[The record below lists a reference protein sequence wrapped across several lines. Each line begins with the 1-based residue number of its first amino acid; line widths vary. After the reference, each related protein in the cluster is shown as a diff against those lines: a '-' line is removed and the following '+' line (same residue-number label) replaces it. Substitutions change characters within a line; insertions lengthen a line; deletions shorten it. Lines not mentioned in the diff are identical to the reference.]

1 MKLSAYFAAAAL
13 MCAATASAQDLSTE
27 VQVDRTIEPAERA
40 ATRPAGL
47 FPQLLLPKTT
57 PVQLNTA
64 NYTSLTSVERTFPLL
79 YPQADTRTPVNDGYR
94 GYAMVGYLPTFNVGV
109 TAGYRPI
116 LSDRVVLDVYGN
128 FRGESYEPEGL
139 KNSFTGGGIG
149 SDLLFKPNA
158 NSTLTANASFALDSH
173 KVQAGVYKQSRTNGQ
188 LGAQWTSSVEA
199 LDYHARVGVLFNSY
213 GDVSSDW
220 QKANPAFGMSEQLF
234 DFGIGAALP
243 VNDNGDFAL
252 DLGYSLLHQNS
263 DTPKLEGEDNS
274 VGIVYVTPAYRL
286 RNGAFSA
293 NIGLRVDHATGNGSN
308 LRISPDLRFG
318 WEPAKT
324 FGVEVSFTGEQ
335 RLQPMAELSQTVSP
349 YLFATQINNYV
360 AQRLGGELR
369 MRVGPFKGF
378 AIEVFGGYDKVDNY
392 LMPDLYML
400 HFTASGYE
408 GVTIDPL
415 AAFAPED
422 IKGWHAGVNFTYTSR
437 LFDANLGVEAAPSDG
452 DEAYY
457 LRRDRAQYVFTA
469 GVQAR
474 PIDKLEVGVGYEF
487 RNHRLGYYVYGTEHL
502 GCVSD
507 LTLNASYR
515 LTPQLSLFANLD
527 NLLCRRYQVVP
538 GLLSQSLCG
547 LVGAS
552 IRF

>member
-1 MKLSAYFAAAAL
+1 MKVSTYFAAAAL

-57 PVQLNTA
+57 TVQLNTA
-64 NYTSLTSVERTFPLL
+64 NYTSLTSVDRTFPLL
-79 YPQADTRTPVNDGYR
+79 YPQADPRTPVNDGYR
-94 GYAMVGYLPTFNVGV
+94 GYVMAGYLPTFNVGV

-116 LSDRVVLDVYGN
+116 FSNRVVLDIYGN

-139 KNSFTGGGIG
+139 KNSFTGGGTG

-158 NSTLTANASFALDSH
+158 NSTLTAKASFALDSH
-173 KVQAGVYKQSRTNGQ
+173 KVFAGLYKQSRTNGQ
-188 LGAQWTSSVEA
+188 LGAVWTSSVEA

-220 QKANPAFGMSEQLF
+220 QKTGPAFGMSEQLV
-234 DFGIGAALP
+234 DLGIGAALP
-243 VNDNGDFAL
+243 VDDNGDFAL
-252 DLGYSLLHQNS
+252 DLGYSLLHQGS

-286 RNGAFSA
+286 RSGAFSA
-293 NIGLRVDHATGNGSN
+293 NIGLRLDHATGNGSN

-324 FGVEVSFTGEQ
+324 FGVEASFTGEQ

-360 AQRLGGELR
+360 AKRLGGELR
-369 MRVGPFKGF
+369 LRVGPFKGF
-378 AIEVFGGYDKVDNY
+378 AIEVFGGYDEVDSY
-392 LMPDLYML
+392 LMPDLYLL
-400 HFTASGYE
+400 HFNPEFA
-408 GVTIDPL
+408 GVSSDPL
-415 AAFAPED
+415 SAFVPED

-452 DEAYY
+452 DKAYY

-469 GVQAR
+469 GVQVR

-487 RNHRLGYYVYGTEHL
+487 RNHRLGYYIYGTEHL
-502 GCVSD
+502 GCVSN
-507 LTLNASYR
+507 LSFNASYR
-515 LTPQLSLFANLD
+515 LTPQVSLFANLD

-538 GLLSQSLCG
+538 GLLSQSLHG

-552 IRF
+552 FRF

>member
-1 MKLSAYFAAAAL
+1 MKLSAYLAAAAL
-13 MCAATASAQDLSTE
+13 MCAATATAQDLSTE

-64 NYTSLTSVERTFPLL
+64 NYTSLTSVDRTFPLL
-79 YPQADTRTPVNDGYR
+79 YPQADPRTPVNDGYR
-94 GYAMVGYLPTFNVGV
+94 GYAMAGYLPTFNVGI

-116 LSDRVVLDVYGN
+116 LSDRIVLDVYGN

-139 KNSFTGGGIG
+139 KNSFNGGGIG

-158 NSTLTANASFALDSH
+158 NSTLTANASVALDSH
-173 KVQAGVYKQSRTNGQ
+173 KVFAGLYKQSRTNGQ
-188 LGAQWTSSVEA
+188 LGAEWISSVES
-199 LDYHARVGVLFNSY
+199 LDYHARAGVLFNSY

-220 QKANPAFGMSEQLF
+220 QKTGPAFGMSEQLI
-234 DFGIGAALP
+234 DLGVGAALP
-243 VNDNGDFAL
+243 VDDNAAFAL
-252 DLGYSLLHQNS
+252 DLDFNLLHQSS
-263 DTPKLEGEDNS
+263 DAPKLDGMDNS
-274 VGIVYVTPAYRL
+274 VGIFAATPAYRL
-286 RNGAFSA
+286 RSGAFSA
-293 NIGLRVDHATGNGSN
+293 NIGLRVDHATGNGSK
-308 LRISPDLRFG
+308 LRIYPAVRLG

-324 FGVEVSFTGEQ
+324 FGVEASFTGEQ

-360 AQRLGGELR
+360 AQRWGGELR

-378 AIEVFGGYDKVDNY
+378 AIEVFGGYDDVDSY
-392 LMPDLYML
+392 LMPDIYVLE
-400 HFTASGYE
+400 FDPAFA
-408 GVTIDPL
+408 GVSIDPL
-415 AAFAPED
+415 APFAAED
-422 IKGWHAGVNFTYTSR
+422 IKGWHAGVNFSYASR
-437 LFDANLGVEAAPSDG
+437 LFDANLGVEAAPSEG
-452 DEAYY
+452 DKAYY

-469 GVQAR
+469 GVQVR

-487 RNHRLGYYVYGTEHL
+487 RNHRLGYYIYGTQHL

-507 LTLNASYR
+507 LSFNAAYR
-515 LTPQLSLFANLD
+515 LTPQVSLFANLE

-538 GLLSQSLCG
+538 GLLSQSLHG

-552 IRF
+552 FRF

>member
-64 NYTSLTSVERTFPLL
+64 NYTSLTSVDRTFPLL
-79 YPQADTRTPVNDGYR
+79 YPQADPRTPVNDGYR
-94 GYAMVGYLPTFNVGV
+94 GYVMAGYLPTFNVGV

-116 LSDRVVLDVYGN
+116 FSDRVVLDVYGN

-173 KVQAGVYKQSRTNGQ
+173 KVRAGLYKQSRTNGQ
-188 LGAQWTSSVEA
+188 LGAVWTSSVEA

-220 QKANPAFGMSEQLF
+220 QKTGPAFGMSEQLV

-243 VNDNGDFAL
+243 VDDNGAFAL
-252 DLGYSLLHQNS
+252 DLGYSLLHQSS
-263 DTPKLEGEDNS
+263 DTPKLEREDNS

-286 RNGAFSA
+286 RSGAFSA
-293 NIGLRVDHATGNGSN
+293 NIGLRLDHATGNGSN

-324 FGVEVSFTGEQ
+324 FGVEASFTGEQ

-360 AQRLGGELR
+360 AKRLGGELR
-369 MRVGPFKGF
+369 LRVGPFKGF
-378 AIEVFGGYDKVDNY
+378 AIEVFGGYDEVDSY

-400 HFTASGYE
+400 HFEPAFAGFS
-408 GVTIDPL
+408 IDPL
-415 AAFAPED
+415 SAFVPED
-422 IKGWHAGVNFTYTSR
+422 IKGWHAGVNFTYASR
-437 LFDANLGVEAAPSDG
+437 LFDANLGVEAAPSEG
-452 DEAYY
+452 DKAYY

-469 GVQAR
+469 GVQTR

-487 RNHRLGYYVYGTEHL
+487 RSHRLGYYVYGIEHL
-502 GCVSD
+502 GCVSN
-507 LTLNASYR
+507 LSLNAAYR
-515 LTPQLSLFANLD
+515 LTPQVSLFANLD

-538 GLLSQSLCG
+538 GLLSQSLHG

-552 IRF
+552 FRF

>member
-1 MKLSAYFAAAAL
+1 MKLSTYFAAAAL

-64 NYTSLTSVERTFPLL
+64 NYTSLTSVYRTFPLL
-79 YPQADTRTPVNDGYR
+79 YPQADPRTPVNDGYR
-94 GYAMVGYLPTFNVGV
+94 GYVMAGYLPTFNVGV

-116 LSDRVVLDVYGN
+116 FSDRVVLDVYGN

-158 NSTLTANASFALDSH
+158 KSTLTANASFALDSH
-173 KVQAGVYKQSRTNGQ
+173 KVRAGLYKQSRTNGQ
-188 LGAQWTSSVEA
+188 LGAVWTSSVEA

-220 QKANPAFGMSEQLF
+220 QKTGPAFGMSEQLV
-234 DFGIGAALP
+234 DLGIGAALP
-243 VNDNGDFAL
+243 VDDNGDFAL
-252 DLGYSLLHQNS
+252 DLGYSLLHQSS

-274 VGIVYVTPAYRL
+274 VGIVYVIPAYRL
-286 RNGAFSA
+286 RSGAFSA
-293 NIGLRVDHATGNGSN
+293 NIGLRLDHATGNGSK

-324 FGVEVSFTGEQ
+324 FGVEASFTGEQ

-360 AQRLGGELR
+360 AERLGGELR

-378 AIEVFGGYDKVDNY
+378 AIEVFGGYDEVDSY
-392 LMPDLYML
+392 LMPDLYLL
-400 HFTASGYE
+400 HFNPEFA
-408 GVTIDPL
+408 GVSSDPL
-415 AAFAPED
+415 SAFVPED

-452 DEAYY
+452 DKAYY

-487 RNHRLGYYVYGTEHL
+487 RSHRLGYYVYGTEHL
-502 GCVSD
+502 GCVSN
-507 LTLNASYR
+507 LGLNASYR
-515 LTPQLSLFANLD
+515 LTPQVSLFANLD

-538 GLLSQSLCG
+538 GLLSQSLHG
-547 LVGAS
+547 LVGATF
-552 IRF
+552 RF

>member
-64 NYTSLTSVERTFPLL
+64 NYTSLTSVDRTFPLL
-79 YPQADTRTPVNDGYR
+79 YPQADPRTPVNDGYR
-94 GYAMVGYLPTFNVGV
+94 GYVMAGYLPTFNVGV

-116 LSDRVVLDVYGN
+116 FSDRVVLDVYGN

-173 KVQAGVYKQSRTNGQ
+173 KVRAGLYKQSRTNGQ
-188 LGAQWTSSVEA
+188 LGAVWTSSVEA

-220 QKANPAFGMSEQLF
+220 QKTGPAFGMSEQLV
-234 DFGIGAALP
+234 DLGIGAALP
-243 VNDNGDFAL
+243 VDDNGAFAL
-252 DLGYSLLHQNS
+252 DLGYSLLHQSS
-263 DTPKLEGEDNS
+263 DTPKLEREDNS

-286 RNGAFSA
+286 RSGAFSA
-293 NIGLRVDHATGNGSN
+293 NIGLRLDHATGNGSN

-324 FGVEVSFTGEQ
+324 FGVEASFTGEQ

-360 AQRLGGELR
+360 AKRLGGELR
-369 MRVGPFKGF
+369 LRVGPFKGF
-378 AIEVFGGYDKVDNY
+378 AIEVFGGYDEVDSY

-400 HFTASGYE
+400 HFEPAFAGFS
-408 GVTIDPL
+408 IDPL
-415 AAFAPED
+415 AAFVPED
-422 IKGWHAGVNFTYTSR
+422 IKGWHAGVNFTYASR
-437 LFDANLGVEAAPSDG
+437 LFDANLGVEAAPSEG
-452 DEAYY
+452 DKAYY

-469 GVQAR
+469 GVQTR

-487 RNHRLGYYVYGTEHL
+487 RSHRLGYYVYGTEHL
-502 GCVSD
+502 GCVSN
-507 LTLNASYR
+507 LSLNASYR
-515 LTPQLSLFANLD
+515 LTPQVSLFANLD

-538 GLLSQSLCG
+538 GLLSQSLHG
-547 LVGAS
+547 LVAAS
-552 IRF
+552 FRF

>member
-1 MKLSAYFAAAAL
+1 MKLYTYFAAAAL

-64 NYTSLTSVERTFPLL
+64 NYTSLTSVDRTFPLL
-79 YPQADTRTPVNDGYR
+79 YPQADPRTPVNDGYR
-94 GYAMVGYLPTFNVGV
+94 GYVMAGYLPTFNVGV

-116 LSDRVVLDVYGN
+116 FSNRVVLDVYGN

-173 KVQAGVYKQSRTNGQ
+173 KVFAGLYKQSRTNGQ
-188 LGAQWTSSVEA
+188 LGAVWTSSVEA

-220 QKANPAFGMSEQLF
+220 QKTGPAFGMSEQLV
-234 DFGIGAALP
+234 DLGIGAALP
-243 VNDNGDFAL
+243 VDDNGDFAL
-252 DLGYSLLHQNS
+252 DLGYSLLHQGS

-286 RNGAFSA
+286 RSGAFSA
-293 NIGLRVDHATGNGSN
+293 NIGLRLDHATGNGSN

-324 FGVEVSFTGEQ
+324 FGVEASFTGEQ

-360 AQRLGGELR
+360 AKRLGGELR

-378 AIEVFGGYDKVDNY
+378 AIEVFGGYDDVDSY
-392 LMPDLYML
+392 LMPDLYLL
-400 HFTASGYE
+400 HFNPEFA
-408 GVTIDPL
+408 GVSSDPL
-415 AAFAPED
+415 SAFVPED

-452 DEAYY
+452 DKAYY

-487 RNHRLGYYVYGTEHL
+487 RNHRLGYYIYGTEHL
-502 GCVSD
+502 GCVSN
-507 LTLNASYR
+507 LSFNASYR
-515 LTPQLSLFANLD
+515 LTPQVSLFANLD

-538 GLLSQSLCG
+538 GLLSQSLHG

-552 IRF
+552 FRF